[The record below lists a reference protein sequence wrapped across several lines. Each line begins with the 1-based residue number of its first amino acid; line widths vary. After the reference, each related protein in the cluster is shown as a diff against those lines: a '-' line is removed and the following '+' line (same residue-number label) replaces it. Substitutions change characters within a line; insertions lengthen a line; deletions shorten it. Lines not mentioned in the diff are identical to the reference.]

1 MTHHDLISGITNAL
15 WYNVETKDNIAIY
28 KAIIARIKH
37 SGYNQEVIVD
47 EDLNFVVDIMT
58 GILISIYGDYG
69 TSPRFGW
76 IEDEQV
82 KNEIIADLEEEIQEC
97 ERRLKNESCQG

>member
-1 MTHHDLISGITNAL
+1 MDHHDLIFGISNAL
-15 WYNVETKDNIAIY
+15 WYNMEAEANIVIY

-37 SGYNQEVIVD
+37 SGYSYEVLED
-47 EDLNFVVDIMT
+47 EDLNFVVDIMI

-76 IEDEQV
+76 FEDEQV
-82 KNEIIADLEEEIQEC
+82 KNEIIADLEEGIEEC
-97 ERRLKNESCQG
+97 KRRISNEL